1 MPEREQ
7 SRGFFPKVLT
17 SEEQMS
23 FVYNELIPELFKK
36 QLIREESFAGLIR
49 YSIEKG
55 AEQVGKKAPKL
66 VPRVPGR
73 KTK

>member
-1 MPEREQ
+1 MQEREQ
-7 SRGFFPKVLT
+7 SRGFFPKVVT

-23 FVYNELIPELFKK
+23 FVYKKLIPELYRK

-55 AEQVGKKAPKL
+55 AEQIGEKAPKV